1 MKHMRLWSFCFVLLV
16 LTSTANAEICDIRSA
31 PRTELAGRSF
41 YMELPGGR
49 AVLVIGEA
57 TMNKEEHEQ
66 AVRLLAQAPQGT
78 EELNKQVSQF
88 LQERRQVV
96 ESAQID
102 FAILQQ
108 SLQQRAFNYLA
119 LESAPD
125 ALAKWTDKASDLYM
139 DEAVRVRFGGLNK
152 ADGDRLLLITLGPA
166 LFLKADQPKLFTDV
180 ALMGID
186 LTLEPGPPPPSA
198 GGQAKDAAAR
208 KADEVM
214 DKLEKSKKSLRSFKR
229 IMSQLKPGSSLLRK
243 KSDAEIKQAIV
254 AHFWRPAR
262 REVSEWVE
270 LKLASLRQKAPP
282 ATIDPLYGQ
291 LMARKGNG
299 LLLVFEEQVIPVSE
313 RLELSCKSQHH

>member
-125 ALAKWTDKASDLYM
+125 ALAKWTDKANDLYM

-166 LFLKADQPKLFTDV
+166 LFLKADQSKLFTDV

-186 LTLEPGPPPPSA
+186 LTLEPGPPPHRSRNVRAIPRLHEGNGRDQRNRRLA
-198 GGQAKDAAAR
+198 DPDRMHYRALMLLAQRFADRNDVLDVIVKVEPAAR
-208 KADEVM
+208 KRKRPGIHPVGDVDVIEGMERSCWSSV
-214 DKLEKSKKSLRSFKR
+214 EKR
-229 IMSQLKPGSSLLRK
+229 
-243 KSDAEIKQAIV
+243 A
-254 AHFWRPAR
+254 
-262 REVSEWVE
+262 
-270 LKLASLRQKAPP
+270 
-282 ATIDPLYGQ
+282 
-291 LMARKGNG
+291 
-299 LLLVFEEQVIPVSE
+299 
-313 RLELSCKSQHH
+313 